1 MGMSASQAR
10 FLSLTARIHDIEYQ
24 APTLENAKLSLTNDS
39 NMAYDEYCEGLNA
52 TTYKMK
58 VVSGGEVDK
67 VNVTFAALLA
77 SGNQPY
83 HPMYILTDAVT
94 NDIYL
99 PEQVVNAINGKIPE
113 NLETFLQLV
122 GTNYVYSGE
131 GLNAAEAR
139 QKLAA
144 DGYADYWTAVYYQ
157 LAGYTD
163 NDGKVYNGH
172 GMISVSNYSAND
184 TEWIE
189 HKIERG
195 EAILNVMES
204 TEASVGDEK
213 VNIFAERNIATDTN
227 LSMETDDLT
236 VLKAQAEYEN
246 KMDNIN
252 AKDKQ
257 LDLQLSKLENERNAL
272 KTEYDTVKDLI
283 KKNIEKSYKTFNA

>member
-24 APTLENAKLSLTNDS
+24 AQTLENAKLSLTNDS

-83 HPMYILTDAVT
+83 HPMYILTDSVT

-122 GTNYVYSGE
+122 GTSYVYSGE

-139 QKLAA
+139 QKLAS

-195 EAILNVMES
+195 EAILNVMEA
-204 TEASVGDEK
+204 TESSVGNKK
-213 VNIFAERNIATDTN
+213 VNIFAERNMATDTN

-236 VLKAQAEYEN
+236 VIKAQAEYEN
-246 KMDNIN
+246 KMDNIDQ
-252 AKDKQ
+252 KDKQ

-272 KTEYDTVKDLI
+272 KTEYDTVKELI
-283 KKNIEKSYKTFNA
+283 KKNIERSYKTFNA